1 VANPELS
8 SVRSDLSL
16 RPSLVNRE
24 LTKQTLMIVDDYQ
37 SNLKAMVGLFEFH
50 YDVVL
55 KDNAK
60 DAINY
65 AIQEEV
71 DLILLD
77 VDMPQMDGYEACAA
91 LKSNPM
97 TAHIPIIFVTA
108 ASSVDEE
115 EKGLLLGAVDYVV
128 KPVNLSILRARVKN
142 HMELIYY
149 RKKLEILSSIDGL
162 TGVSNRRQLDTM
174 LLQHYAS
181 TIRFGHSLAFLMI
194 DIDDFKA
201 YNDTYGH
208 AKGDE
213 CLKQVA
219 QTILSVMR
227 RETDV
232 VGRYGGEEFG
242 VSLQDTD
249 FDGGE
254 VVAKEILSRVRN
266 LNIEHLGSLA
276 HKIVTVSIGLAV
288 FEAKHDNHQEI
299 TLDEFIQQADEQ
311 LYKAKHNGK
320 NRFSHATG
328 KIAVTQNHRQIE
340 I

>member
-1 VANPELS
+1 MANPELS
-8 SVRSDLSL
+8 SARSELSL
-16 RPSLVNRE
+16 RPSHVNTD

-77 VDMPQMDGYEACAA
+77 VDMPEMNGYEACTA
-91 LKSNPM
+91 LKSNAM

-108 ASSVDEE
+108 AGSADEE
-115 EKGLLLGAVDYVV
+115 EKGLLMGAVDYVV

-149 RKKLEILSSIDGL
+149 RKKLEVLSSVDGL
-162 TGVSNRRQLDTM
+162 TGVSNRRQLDTV
-174 LLQHYAS
+174 LLLHYAS
-181 TIRFGHSLAFLMI
+181 TIRFGHSMAFLMI

-219 QTILSVMR
+219 QTILAVMR

-249 FDGGE
+249 IEGGI
-254 VVAKEILSRVRN
+254 VVANEILTSVRD
-266 LNIEHLGSLA
+266 LNIQHAGSLT

-288 FEAKHDNHQEI
+288 FEAKQNNHQEI
-299 TLDEFIQQADEQ
+299 TLDEFLQQADKQ
-311 LYKAKHNGK
+311 LYKAKHSGK
-320 NRFSHATG
+320 NRFSYATD
-328 KIAVTQNHRQIE
+328 KTAAVLQP
-340 I
+340 

>member
-1 VANPELS
+1 MFNPVSPNGHSDQYLRLPPVNSEL
-8 SVRSDLSL
+8 L
-16 RPSLVNRE
+16 
-24 LTKQTLMIVDDYQ
+24 KQTLMIVDDYQ
-37 SNLKAMVGLFEFH
+37 SNLQAMVGLFEFH

-77 VDMPQMDGYEACAA
+77 VDMPRMNGYDACSV
-91 LKSNPM
+91 LKSNPL
-97 TAHIPIIFVTA
+97 TEHIPIIFVTA
-108 ASSVDEE
+108 AGNDEDE

-142 HMELIYY
+142 QMELIYY
-149 RKKLEILSSIDGL
+149 RKQLEILSTIDGL
-162 TGVSNRRQLDTM
+162 TGVPNRRQLDTIV
-174 LLQHYAS
+174 LQHYAS
-181 TIRFGHSLAFLMI
+181 TIRFGHSMVFLMI

-208 AKGDE
+208 AQGDE

-219 QTILSVMR
+219 QTILSLKR

-232 VGRYGGEEFG
+232 VGRYGGEEFA

-249 FDGGE
+249 IEGGL
-254 VVAKEILSRVRN
+254 VFASEILNSVRK
-266 LNIEHLGSLA
+266 LNIEHRGNVD

-288 FEAKHDNHQEI
+288 FKAKHENHKEM
-299 TLDEFIQQADEQ
+299 TLDELVQQADEQ
-311 LYKAKHNGK
+311 LYYAKHKGK
-320 NRFSHATG
+320 NRFSHATYRTDVALN
-328 KIAVTQNHRQIE
+328 IRQLKS
-340 I
+340 